1 MFRVAAR
8 ALFTVALLAGVSAC
22 AVSPY
27 EDGYYGGGGG
37 YYGGGGGY
45 YAGGGGGYAYRPA
58 PAWGYGYSRPYY
70 PAPPQNRPPPGGW
83 GGGGGRPPPAMAG
96 RPPQM
101 GGGGGGGGGGPPAM
115 RPQPSQQFF
124 QNENPAGARAE
135 GGGPN

>member
-45 YAGGGGGYAYRPA
+45 YGGGGGYAYRPA
-58 PAWGYGYSRPYY
+58 PSWGYGYTRPYY
-70 PAPPQNRPPPGGW
+70 PAPPQNRPPPGAW
-83 GGGGGRPPPAMAG
+83 GGGGRPPQA
-96 RPPQM
+96 
-101 GGGGGGGGGGPPAM
+101 GPPPMAA
-115 RPQPSQQFF
+115 RPMPMPMPRPGGAPGATEHFF
-124 QNENPAGARAE
+124 RNETPPGSRAE